1 MGVALEGPTVEV
13 LVDLVVDA
21 LAGLAVVTSAGKPAM
36 AVTLLASLEGP
47 AVGPLPSLDDPVD
60 SPRCLIKQV
69 HNILNNIF
77 ALRNES

>member
-13 LVDLVVDA
+13 LVDLAVDA

-60 SPRCLIKQV
+60 VPGVGIIAELLA
-69 HNILNNIF
+69 H
-77 ALRNES
+77 